1 MKPFVLPG
9 QGPVAIWGGDRGD
22 FPALS
27 HAGDDIGRSAA
38 ASSGPIQTVFIAS
51 GDDATGKAHL
61 ERALS
66 DGVAFVVLGKRWT
79 EPLSPR
85 TVRRIGTAGVRI
97 VGPGSAGVIT
107 PFLSGN
113 AVGNTALLAERYDA
127 FLHVLSMARRSGIP
141 FRYALSFGEGRDYT
155 FLEAAQSIFEH
166 DPAVDLYIFV
176 VETLREGRAL
186 LDFAEVAARQ
196 GKRTALL
203 QLSRTEG
210 EQVEEDALFRQYDV
224 VVLGEP
230 SDIVDGAAVFLHS
243 PRPQGKKVHCLSPS
257 RELDGLLRRE
267 AAALGFECCGD
278 REAAD
283 ILLEIGASCPVR
295 AKSGQAHVRTTVE
308 QCPDGMARSTSCPP
322 LVPGIGRSV
331 RAMQLAAFPRRTT
344 NEELRRPYRT
354 MICPVHRRME
364 RDAKI
369 YLATYDIPIA
379 KERLC
384 RSYPAALI
392 AAEEIGYP
400 VALKVLSPSILYKT
414 EARVIALNLHDEEEL
429 RNAYG
434 RTLEKARLADPKA
447 DIRGV
452 LVQEMVYG
460 GTEWRME
467 FHRDPRFG
475 PIVGVGISGAYR
487 EFLPDWVIRG
497 APFDEEEAL
506 EMIRESKGYPLLLKG
521 WNRPALD
528 VDGFAVALSS
538 FSRLAYCEKDVARIE
553 VHPLFVTSS
562 GVLVV
567 DAFIEA
573 EARRKK

>member
-1 MKPFVLPG
+1 MEPFVLPG
-9 QGPVAIWGGDRGD
+9 QGPVAIWGGDRSD

-27 HAGDDIGRSAA
+27 HAGDDIGKDGA
-38 ASSGPIQTVFIAS
+38 ASPGPLQTVFIAS
-51 GDDATGKAHL
+51 GKIHL

-66 DGVAFVVLGKRWT
+66 DKIPFVVLGRGWT
-79 EPLSPR
+79 DPLSLR
-85 TVRRIGTAGVRI
+85 TIRKAGAAGVRI
-97 VGPGSAGVIT
+97 VGPGSAGVVT
-107 PFLSGN
+107 PFLSGS
-113 AVGNTALLAERYDA
+113 ADGNTALLAEGYDA
-127 FLHVLSMARRSGIP
+127 FLHVLSMAHRSGVP
-141 FRYALSFGEGRDYT
+141 LRYALSFGDGGGYS
-155 FLEAAQSIFEH
+155 FLEAARSIFEH
-166 DPAVDLYIFV
+166 DPAVDLYVFV
-176 VETLREGRAL
+176 VKTLREGRAL
-186 LDFAEVAARQ
+186 LDFAEIAAGR

-210 EQVEEDALFRQYDV
+210 EPIEEDALFRQYDV

-243 PRPQGKKVHCLSPS
+243 PRPKGKRVHCIAPS
-257 RELDGLLRRE
+257 KELDGLLRRE
-267 AAALGFECCGD
+267 ASALGFECCGD

-283 ILLEIGASCPVR
+283 ILLEIGTSCTVR
-295 AKSGQAHVRTTVE
+295 PQSGQAHVRTTVE
-308 QCPDGMARSTSCPP
+308 QCPGGTARGTSCPP

-344 NEELRRPYRT
+344 HEALRRPPRVT
-354 MICPVHRRME
+354 TCPVHRRME

-369 YLATYDIPIA
+369 YLASYDIPIA
-379 KERLC
+379 KEKLC
-384 RSYPAALI
+384 RSYPAALA

-452 LVQEMVYG
+452 LVQEMIYG

-467 FHRDPRFG
+467 FHRDSRFG

-506 EMIRESKGYPLLLKG
+506 EMIRESKGYPLLLEG

-528 VDGFAVALSS
+528 VDGFAAALSS

-573 EARRKK
+573 GARRKK